1 MNKRLKIV
9 LLLAA
14 FLIGLVLLTVGCTTA
29 PAATEPAA
37 PVTIQLEA
45 GVPLQLRN
53 EESGVIATITW
64 DGSQGWTCTLSD
76 SDNSCYQ
83 NFQASNNLARFFD
96 GTKLFAEEL
105 AGGAPGEVEIKPGW
119 VYEW

>member
-1 MNKRLKIV
+1 MSKNLKIV

-14 FLIGLVLLTVGCTTA
+14 LIGLIWLSGCTT
-29 PAATEPAA
+29 PPATEPAA
-37 PVTIQLEA
+37 PVTVQLEA
-45 GVPLQLRN
+45 GIPLQLKN

-64 DGSQGWTCTLSD
+64 DGAQGWTCSLSD
-76 SDNSCYQ
+76 NPDTSCHQ
-83 NFQASNNLARFFD
+83 NFQVSNNLARFFD
-96 GTKLFAEEL
+96 GTSLFAEEL

>member
-1 MNKRLKIV
+1 MSRNLKIV

-14 FLIGLVLLTVGCTTA
+14 LIGLIWLTGCTT
-29 PAATEPAA
+29 PSNTEPAA
-37 PVTIQLEA
+37 PVTVQLQA
-45 GVPLQLRN
+45 NVPLQLKN
-53 EESGVIATITW
+53 AESGTIATITW
-64 DGSQGWTCTLSD
+64 DGAQGWTCSLSND
-76 SDNSCYQ
+76 PDASCHQ

-119 VYEW
+119 ANEW